1 MSDTNVQVLA
11 DALRGVIDPELGYNI
26 VDIGLVYEI
35 ELEDGRARIL
45 LTTTTPGCPATDYIR
60 QAVKDCAAAVPGIVS
75 VEIAM
80 TWLPPWSPDR
90 MSDEAKA
97 HFGGRLKHRRVAR
110 MIEMQTE
117 TGNLRRLNCLLLRAV
132 KSAR

>member
-75 VEIAM
+75 VEITM

-97 HFGGRLKHRRVAR
+97 HFGGGA
-110 MIEMQTE
+110 
-117 TGNLRRLNCLLLRAV
+117 
-132 KSAR
+132 